1 MEAAA
6 RIHAVFPALR
16 AIAVLRNPRERTV
29 SAFNDYVRMGIIRYE
44 GAHRARTPAER
55 AEVMASLIDE
65 KVRLSSFFSSS
76 SSPLE
81 CTGVQR
87 ACYRRSEAFADHMT

>member
-1 MEAAA
+1 MGAAA

-65 KVRLSSFFSSS
+65 KVS
-76 SSPLE
+76 
-81 CTGVQR
+81 GVKR
-87 ACYRRSEAFADHMT
+87 ACHRRSEADHVT

>member
-55 AEVMASLIDE
+55 AEVMASLVDE
-65 KVRLSSFFSSS
+65 KVSRDRS
-76 SSPLE
+76 E
-81 CTGVQR
+81 A
-87 ACYRRSEAFADHMT
+87 ACHRRSEADHVT

>member
-1 MEAAA
+1 VGAAA

-65 KVRLSSFFSSS
+65 KVSRD
-76 SSPLE
+76 
-81 CTGVQR
+81 
-87 ACYRRSEAFADHMT
+87 RSEAGVPPTLGG